1 MAKRS
6 SANASSETSKVE
18 AVNLAYYKALS
29 ARDTRAMEKLWTC
42 AADNILI
49 APPVNPL
56 THVGWAAIKRNWKA
70 YWPMF
75 DQFSVSMKIT
85 TVNINGPVAWVHGIE
100 TSHRRKKTGDVSN
113 SRNYGTNIFVNH
125 DGRWLMAFHQSAVI
139 LENSYSVEMRVETN
153 GYLTRWSS
161 TSRPKR
167 RAWRQHPGRADR
179 SIANR
184 ACLKQAIRD

>member
-29 ARDTRAMEKLWTC
+29 ARDTRAMEKVWTC

-70 YWPMF
+70 YWPTF
-75 DQFSVSMKIT
+75 DQFNVSMKIT
-85 TVNINGPVAWVHGIE
+85 SVNINGPVAWVHGIE

-139 LENSYSVEMRVETN
+139 PENS
-153 GYLTRWSS
+153 
-161 TSRPKR
+161 
-167 RAWRQHPGRADR
+167 
-179 SIANR
+179 
-184 ACLKQAIRD
+184 